1 MTAKIYQF
9 LADNQPETPCLVVD
23 LDVIAGNYA
32 ALNRYLPTARVF
44 YAVKANPAP
53 EVISLL
59 AELGSSFDTASRPE
73 IASVLAAGV
82 APDRISFGNTIK
94 KERDIAWA
102 FERGIELFAFDS
114 AEELEKLARSAPGS
128 KVFCRLLMTCEG
140 ADWPLSRKFGCE
152 AEMARD
158 LLVRARELGL
168 DPYGISFHVGSQQTR
183 LDQWDIAIGKTAML
197 FSELNAAGIELK
209 MINLGGGLP
218 AHYRDEVASV
228 DDYSNAIM
236 NGMTKHFGNNL
247 PVMIVEPGRSL
258 VGDSGILETEIVLIS
273 RKSYE
278 EEVRWVYLD
287 IGKFGGLA
295 ETMDEAIKYRLQVP
309 GQGSGAAGPVV
320 LAGPT
325 CDSADILYEKNQY
338 QMPMALKVGDKIRIL
353 ATGAYTTSYAA
364 VNFNGFAPLKA
375 YYIR

>member
-9 LADNQPETPCLVVD
+9 LADHQPDTPCLIVD
-23 LDVIAGNYA
+23 LDVIAENYN

-53 EVISLL
+53 EILGML
-59 AELGSSFDTASRPE
+59 GRLGSSFDTASRPE
-73 IASVLAAGV
+73 IEMVLAEGV
-82 APDRISFGNTIK
+82 TPDRISFGNTIK

-102 FERGIELFAFDS
+102 FAQGVDLFAFDS
-114 AEELEKLARSAPGS
+114 EAELEKLARSAPGS
-128 KVFCRLLMTCEG
+128 RVFCRLLMTCEG

-152 AEMARD
+152 ADMARD
-158 LLVRARELGL
+158 LLIRARDLGL
-168 DPYGISFHVGSQQTR
+168 EPYGLSFHVGSQQTR

-197 FSELNAAGIELK
+197 FSELNEAGIELK

-218 AHYRDEVASV
+218 AHYRDEVAPV
-228 DDYSNAIM
+228 GDYSNAIM
-236 NGMTKHFGNNL
+236 NAMTKHFGNNL
-247 PVMIVEPGRSL
+247 PLMIVEPGRSL
-258 VGDSGILETEIVLIS
+258 VGDSGILESEVVLIA

-278 EEVRWVYLD
+278 DGVRWVYLD

-309 GQGSGAAGPVV
+309 GDGECGPVV

-338 QMPMALKVGDKIRIL
+338 SMPMSLKVGDKIRIL
-353 ATGAYTTSYAA
+353 ATGAYTTTYAA

-375 YYIR
+375 YYV